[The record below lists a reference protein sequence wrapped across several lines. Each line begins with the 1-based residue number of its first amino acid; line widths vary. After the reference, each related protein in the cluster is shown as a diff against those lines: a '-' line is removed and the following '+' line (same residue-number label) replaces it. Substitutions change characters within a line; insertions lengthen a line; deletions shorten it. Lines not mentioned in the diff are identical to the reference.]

1 MNQIRKARFSA
12 LIAGVCSA
20 TLAAPLFAQELEEI
34 IVVARKREESLQ
46 EVPISIATFDAE
58 DLAVQG
64 IDSLEDIARQ
74 TAGVIFDKGFS
85 PQDTRVVMRGLSPSR
100 GRPNVAILLDDVDIS
115 SEGIRTAGS
124 SLTINPRLIDI
135 ERIEVVRGPQ
145 SALYGRSAFG
155 GAIHYVTRRPGAERR
170 GQLSVDVSAEGKR
183 EIMGM
188 ASGPLSDNFFVG
200 FNFAAWNEDGYY
212 QNEVTGADIGGQQG
226 VGFTLTAA
234 LDASERAR
242 LTARFEYTDD
252 EFDPSAATS
261 SRVRGPLPTPANTLG
276 TLFHPDATS
285 VDQPFGTI
293 PLLSETPITLSPDP
307 RTGKDY
313 PGTTRE
319 ILRGHLRAEFD
330 FSGAMLTSITHFGK
344 VEATQFHDSQRSGDI
359 STPVPP
365 FGISTSGEVHFGTQ
379 TDLFS
384 QEFRLSSTGE
394 GTFSWVLG
402 GLLWNEETQHNEYS
416 TTCIIWSFMPPF
428 FVNGVPNFSL
438 PRECGYWVARVGSEA
453 PRNNR
458 PWNRDVSHYS
468 AYGLV
473 DWQLSENWDLGF
485 EARYVSEDLDITG
498 PTTGSLIT
506 NAFGPFFSE
515 YPAASGAISAEED
528 DSYLAPK
535 LVLRYRPSD
544 DQTYYGSISRGVKP
558 GGISSLVGP
567 EGFNP
572 DVLRFEAEKIT
583 VYEFGWKTS
592 WMENRLR
599 VNGAL
604 FYQDFSDKQLTSQYL
619 PPSGILSTRPENA
632 SAAKIVGLELD
643 ATAVLTDNLTM
654 RWGYTLLSTEY
665 DEYNKASSSLNDA
678 ARGGSCELITLGTT
692 MTCLIDLTGR
702 EVEDIPR
709 HALFAGFSWRS
720 EMANGAEFMVDLDVQ
735 YQGSRWETEWNLV
748 EFESY
753 MLADLRVG
761 VSRGP
766 WSVMAYVENLLND
779 DTIRSGLSAPDFAA
793 IGAVMGF
800 VPPPRVPPPGRYF
813 FTLLFPNAMTLY
825 YPDPR
830 EVGIRA
836 SYTF

>member
-12 LIAGVCSA
+12 LVAGVCAA
-20 TLAAPLFAQELEEI
+20 TLVAPLFAQELEEI

-46 EVPISIATFDAE
+46 AVPISITTFSEE

-115 SEGIRTAGS
+115 SESIRTAGS
-124 SLTINPRLIDI
+124 SLSVNPRLIDI

-155 GAIHYVTRRPGAERR
+155 GAIHYVTRRPSAERR
-170 GQLSVDVSAEGKR
+170 GIVSMDLSAEGKR
-183 EIMGM
+183 EITGLV
-188 ASGPLSDNFFVG
+188 SGPLTDNFFVG

-212 QNEVTGADIGGQQG
+212 QNEVTGGDVGGQQG

-252 EFDPSAATS
+252 EFDPSAVTS
-261 SRVRGPLPTPANTLG
+261 STVRNQLPTPANTLG

-285 VDQPFGTI
+285 IGHPTGTVAQ
-293 PLLSETPITLSPDP
+293 LSDTPITLSPDP

-365 FGISTSGEVHFGTQ
+365 FGISTSGEVYFGTE

-394 GTFSWVLG
+394 GAVSWVLG
-402 GLLWNEETQHNEYS
+402 GLLWNEETQHDDYS
-416 TTCIIWSFMPPF
+416 RTCILWGFMPPF
-428 FVNGVPNFSL
+428 VADFSL
-438 PRECGYWVARVGSEA
+438 PRECGYWVARVGSEV
-453 PRNNR
+453 PRNNH
-458 PWNRDVSHYS
+458 PWNRDVSHNS

-473 DWQLSENWDLGF
+473 EWQFSEKWDLSF
-485 EARYVSEDLDITG
+485 EARYVSEDLNMTG
-498 PTTGSLIT
+498 PLTDTRTGSLIT
-506 NAFGPFFSE
+506 NAFGPFFIQ
-515 YPAASGAISAEED
+515 YPPVARSVSAEED

-544 DQTYYGSISRGVKP
+544 DQTYYGSIARGVKP
-558 GGISSLVGP
+558 GGLSPLSGP
-567 EGFNP
+567 EGFVP
-572 DVLRFEAEKIT
+572 ETARFEAEEIT

-599 VNGAL
+599 LNGAL
-604 FYQDFSDKQLTSQYL
+604 FYQDFSDKQLTSQYV
-619 PPSGILSTRPENA
+619 PPSGIVSTRPENA
-632 SAAKIVGLELD
+632 SAARIIGLELD
-643 ATAVLTDNLTM
+643 TTAVLTDNLTM
-654 RWGYTLLSTEY
+654 GLGYTLLSTEY
-665 DEYNKASSSLNDA
+665 EEYNKFSGSIVDVI
-678 ARGGSCELITLGTT
+678 RGGSCELITLGTSR
-692 MTCLIDLTGR
+692 TCLIDLTGR
-702 EVEDIPR
+702 ELEDIPR
-709 HALFAGFSWRS
+709 HSLFAGFSWRS
-720 EMANGAEFMVDLDVQ
+720 ELANGAEFMVDLDFQ
-735 YQGSRWETEWNLV
+735 YQGSRWETEWNRL

-753 MLADLRVG
+753 VLTDLRVG
-761 VSRGP
+761 LSRGP
-766 WSVMAYVENLLND
+766 WSVMAYVENLFDD
-779 DTIRSGLSAPDFAA
+779 DTIRTGFSVTDFAA
-793 IGAVMGF
+793 IDFAMGF
-800 VPPPRVPPPGRYF
+800 VPPPRVPPPGQYF
-813 FTLLFPNAMTLY
+813 FTLWIPNLMMLY

-830 EVGIRA
+830 EFGVRA
-836 SYTF
+836 SYSF